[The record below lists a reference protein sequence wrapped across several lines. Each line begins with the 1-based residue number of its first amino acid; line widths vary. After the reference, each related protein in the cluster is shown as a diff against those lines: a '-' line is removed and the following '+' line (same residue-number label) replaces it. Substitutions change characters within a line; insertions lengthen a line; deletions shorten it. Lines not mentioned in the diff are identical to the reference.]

1 MKSIEKFLTE
11 MYTQEIVIYE
21 NTTKC
26 IFTHKENLTGI
37 GLVYFELAKNSWS
50 KKPIISERQYVIVD
64 AQMGD
69 VIKFL
74 NDYYNLGE
82 GDYQE
87 VRNIIIKLAI
97 NTLDNHYKD

>member
-64 AQMGD
+64 AKMGD
-69 VIKFL
+69 VLQFL
-74 NDYYNLGE
+74 NQYYNLCE
-82 GDYQE
+82 DDYHQ
-87 VRNIIIKLAI
+87 VRTAIINLAI
-97 NTLDNHYKD
+97 DKMDSFYS